1 MDLERYAW
9 VGLRGESMAF
19 EYADVDL
26 PIREKTISSQR
37 MSWDVISQPG
47 RWWTGAER
55 VEIARICRA
64 AREFEP
70 ASSDLLPE
78 AAVFAIQKLVVDN
91 ANLSREWYAE
101 IIASQGMNE
110 DRYVELVAV
119 VVHTFSIDE
128 FHRALGL
135 PLEPLPEP
143 QSGEPTRERPPLAEQ
158 RASWPPIVPKDGLN
172 PGDEMLYGPLP
183 WGANVISALSLV
195 PENVRWLH
203 DLSEGHY
210 LSFAEMRQ
218 PDPLRAISRPQIEL
232 IAARVSALNECFY

>member
-1 MDLERYAW
+1 
-9 VGLRGESMAF
+9 MAF
-19 EYADVDL
+19 EYHGVDL

-37 MSWDVISQPG
+37 MSWEMIAAPG
-47 RWWTGAER
+47 RWWSGAER
-55 VEIARICRA
+55 VEIARIGRA
-64 AREFEP
+64 ARDFE
-70 ASSDLLPE
+70 AVGSEILPE
-78 AAVFAIQKLVVDN
+78 AAVYAIQKLVVDN
-91 ANLSREWYAE
+91 ANLNREWYQE
-101 IIASQGMNE
+101 IIASEGMSE

-119 VVHTFSIDE
+119 VVHSFSIDE

-135 PLEPLPEP
+135 ELEPLPEP
-143 QSGEPTRERPPLAEQ
+143 SAGQPTCLRPAEAAQ
-158 RASWPPIVPKDGLN
+158 RDSWPPLVPKGGLN
-172 PGDEMLYGPLP
+172 PGDEMLYGPME

>member
-1 MDLERYAW
+1 
-9 VGLRGESMAF
+9 MAF
-19 EYADVDL
+19 DYVGVEL
-26 PIREKTISSQR
+26 PIRQKTISSQR
-37 MSWDVISQPG
+37 MSWQVIASPG

-55 VEIARICRA
+55 VEIARIGRA
-64 AREFEP
+64 ARDFEAVGSETLPEP
-70 ASSDLLPE
+70 A
-78 AAVFAIQKLVVDN
+78 VYAIQKLVVDN
-91 ANLSREWYAE
+91 ANLNREWYEE
-101 IIASQGMNE
+101 IISSEGMTE

-119 VVHTFSIDE
+119 VVHALSIDE

-135 PLEPLPEP
+135 ELEPLPQP
-143 QSGEPTRERPPLAEQ
+143 ISGDPTCERPAEAEQ
-158 RASWPPIVPKDGLN
+158 RSSWPPIVPKAGLN
-172 PGDEMLYGPLP
+172 PGDEMLYGPME
-183 WGANVISALSLV
+183 WGANVISALSLI

>member
-1 MDLERYAW
+1 
-9 VGLRGESMAF
+9 MAF
-19 EYADVDL
+19 NYDGVDL
-26 PIREKTISSQR
+26 PIRETTVASQR
-37 MSWDVISQPG
+37 MSWQMIAAPG

-55 VEIARICRA
+55 VEIARIGRA
-64 AREFEP
+64 ARDFQP
-70 ASSDLLPE
+70 AGSELLPE

-91 ANLSREWYAE
+91 ASLNREFYEQTSA
-101 IIASQGMNE
+101 ADGMSE

-119 VVHTFSIDE
+119 VVHALSIDE

-135 PLEPLPEP
+135 EPEPLPEP
-143 QSGEPTRERPPLAEQ
+143 LPGEPSRVRPALAAQ
-158 RASWPPIVPKDGLN
+158 RASWPPLVPRDGLN
-172 PGDEMLYGPLP
+172 DGDQMLYGPLE
-183 WGANVISALSLV
+183 WGANVISALSLI

>member
-1 MDLERYAW
+1 
-9 VGLRGESMAF
+9 MAF
-19 EYADVDL
+19 EYAGLNL

-37 MSWDVISQPG
+37 MSWEMIARPG

-55 VEIARICRA
+55 VEIARIGRA
-64 AREFEP
+64 TRELE
-70 ASSDLLPE
+70 AVGSEILPD
-78 AAVFAIQKLVVDN
+78 AAVYAIQKLVVDN
-91 ANLSREWYAE
+91 ANLNREFYAE
-101 IIASQGMNE
+101 VVAAEGMSE

-119 VVHTFSIDE
+119 VVHALSIDE

-135 PLEPLPEP
+135 EPEP
-143 QSGEPTRERPPLAEQ
+143 FPEPISGEPNRQRPALAEQ
-158 RASWPPIVPKDGLN
+158 RDSWPPLVPRDGLR
-172 PGDEMLYGPLP
+172 PDDQMLYGPLE

>member
-1 MDLERYAW
+1 
-9 VGLRGESMAF
+9 MAF
-19 EYADVDL
+19 EYHGVNL
-26 PIREKTISSQR
+26 PIRAKTISSQR
-37 MSWDVISQPG
+37 MSWEMIAAPG
-47 RWWTGAER
+47 RWWSGAER
-55 VEIARICRA
+55 VEIARIGRA
-64 AREFEP
+64 ARDFE
-70 ASSDLLPE
+70 AVGSEILPE
-78 AAVFAIQKLVVDN
+78 AAVYAIQKLVVDN
-91 ANLSREWYAE
+91 ANLNREWYQE
-101 IIASQGMNE
+101 IIASEGMSE

-119 VVHTFSIDE
+119 VVHSLSIDE

-135 PLEPLPEP
+135 ELEPLPEP
-143 QSGEPTRERPPLAEQ
+143 IAGEPTRERPAEAAQ
-158 RASWPPIVPKDGLN
+158 RASWPPLVPKAGLN
-172 PGDEMLYGPLP
+172 PGDEMLYGPME